1 MKGNSIFLSTF
12 YLIFFLIGFLTY
24 KDYGIGIEEI
34 FQRASGFYWLKYI
47 LNQIGFV
54 ELASLSNTKL
64 LESYSINPGLPKV
77 IENLSYGIVFD
88 VPSALLE
95 LLFNFENF
103 NQNIY
108 LKHCLLYTF

>member
-54 ELASLSNTKL
+54 ELASLSNTK
-64 LESYSINPGLPKV
+64 YTRV
-77 IENLSYGIVFD
+77 I
-88 VPSALLE
+88 
-95 LLFNFENF
+95 F
-103 NQNIY
+103 NQSRFTKSYRKLILWN
-108 LKHCLLYTF
+108 CF